1 MLNMENYQGTTDY
14 NLLEDSDIVNNLT
27 TTATNKALSANQGRQ
42 LKSLIDNLLPDLAV
56 GQEIPLPFNLW
67 TGHKAYLKM
76 VHTGQLTAGSAPSI
90 AHGIQNAEVCVIL
103 PGLSFG
109 YSDSPAKV
117 WVNLP
122 RPSRGQAEV
131 NQGVMVHVGL
141 KNISITMGTDVSFSD
156 SHITILFSKTTG

>member
-1 MLNMENYQGTTDY
+1 MENYQGTTNY
-14 NLLEDSDIVNNLT
+14 NLVEDKDIVNNLT
-27 TTATNKALSANQGRQ
+27 TTATNKALSANQGKQ

-56 GQEIPLPFNLW
+56 GEEIPLSFNLW

-76 VHTGQLTAGSAPSI
+76 VHTGPLTGGSAPTI

-109 YSDSPAKV
+109 YSDSPTKV

-122 RPSRGQAEV
+122 RPSRGQTEA

-141 KNISITMGTDVSFSD
+141 KNISITMGTDANFSD
-156 SHITILFSKTTG
+156 SHVTILFSKTTG